1 MIECYIGLGANL
13 GDRMGNLSL
22 AVAHLAQDPAMF
34 LRRLSRVYQT
44 EPVGPPQPRY
54 LNAVAQV
61 DTVLSAR
68 ALVRLLLGIEER
80 MGRVRRERW
89 AAREIDLDLLLFGD
103 RQIDSLAVQVPH
115 PRLQER
121 AFVLVPLCELAPRA
135 LHPGLRLTLDDLRL
149 RLPPEELAS
158 VHPVGQLRRRVE
170 LEEPVDASDP
180 SVPPPPAAGG

>member
-22 AVAHLAQDPAMF
+22 AAAHLARDPALF
-34 LRRLSRVYQT
+34 LRRISRVYET

-61 DTVLSAR
+61 DTLLSAR
-68 ALVRLLLGIEER
+68 ALVRLLLAVEEA

-103 RQIDSLAVQVPH
+103 RVIEAPSVQVPH
-115 PRLQER
+115 PRLPER

-135 LHPGLRLTLDDLRL
+135 VHPGLRVTVDELRL
-149 RLPPEELAS
+149 RLPPEDLAS
-158 VHPVGQLRRRVE
+158 VRAVGQVRR
-170 LEEPVDASDP
+170 LADDALAEPADP
-180 SVPPPPAAGG
+180 SAPPPPKAG